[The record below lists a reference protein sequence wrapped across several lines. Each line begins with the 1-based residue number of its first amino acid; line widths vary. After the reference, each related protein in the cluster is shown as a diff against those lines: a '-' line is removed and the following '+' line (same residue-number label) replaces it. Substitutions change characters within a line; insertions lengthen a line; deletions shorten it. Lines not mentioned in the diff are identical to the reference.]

1 MVLLLPLAASGLLLG
16 VLRRVL
22 GLLLVVV
29 LVEREAAAAQRRHRR
44 HALLDLVP
52 LRVLRV
58 LLRLVPLVLHGHKQL
73 SI

>member
-1 MVLLLPLAASGLLLG
+1 
-16 VLRRVL
+16 
-22 GLLLVVV
+22 
-29 LVEREAAAAQRRHRR
+29 
-44 HALLDLVP
+44 VP